1 MDLSAFF
8 LKCANKKPCNLR
20 YYRAFYYIVKKSFT
34 CDMVLRTLLYGAK
47 FYFSIIFI
55 KGLFLSSFNSCAK
68 SLRFIGVNF
77 NFPSFKYF
85 WG

>member
-34 CDMVLRTLLYGAK
+34 CDTVLRTLLYGAC
-47 FYFSIIFI
+47 FE
-55 KGLFLSSFNSCAK
+55 LFLISYLVIKSTNSFPISETLELN
-68 SLRFIGVNF
+68 I
-77 NFPSFKYF
+77 PSVEHVA
-85 WG
+85 